1 MDEARLDRLAGD
13 GRHPDNGG
21 GIQLPLLFAAFL
33 DELQDNGAATT
44 TRLADIAADRLASK
58 TERVKMIW
66 GSWEALADDILRQMA
81 SRDIVCEDGGQW
93 ETGDGFAPAKHLTV
107 IPKRPGKNRRSIG
120 VTVYTRDERE
130 RRSQAEERAMTVT
143 EYARRLRDDGLRP
156 VDARR
161 LAEIRESIAEFG
173 DFRDDFPVLV
183 DREGNVLDGRHRRAL
198 DPAWPERVSK
208 AATSD
213 EAALQVALAANM
225 SAAWSKREWSALA
238 RVRDAVGGV
247 SGKRARQREL
257 IKSMLLEEPD
267 LSHNAIAKRLE
278 VSHTTVDMVC
288 AEEVANLATSP
299 CRHGRTGQGAR
310 TDRERSQEPKP
321 EMRARRELV
330 LESLTA
336 ALSAD
341 SGDRADTTIAGDIA
355 AKIGRNRDTV
365 LRDWDALAES
375 GQIRPRRKGQARS
388 TDVRVPAA
396 PSNGAALPEASTL
409 ELAKEFVSHLHA
421 TDLKAL
427 HTWLGEVLGA

>member
-1 MDEARLDRLAGD
+1 
-13 GRHPDNGG
+13 
-21 GIQLPLLFAAFL
+21 
-33 DELQDNGAATT
+33 LQDHGAATT
-44 TRLADIAADRLASK
+44 SRLADIAADRLAGK

-81 SRDIVCEDGGQW
+81 SRDIVREDGGQW
-93 ETGDGFAPAKHLTV
+93 ETGDAFAPAKHLAV

-130 RRSQAEERAMTVT
+130 CRSRAEERAMTVT

-156 VDARR
+156 VDPTR
-161 LAEIRESIAEFG
+161 LAEIRDSIAEFG
-173 DFRDDFPVLV
+173 DFREDFPVLV
-183 DREGNVLDGRHRRAL
+183 DRDGNVLDGRHRRAI

-257 IKSMLLEEPD
+257 IEAVLLEEPE
-267 LSHNAIAKRLE
+267 LSHNAIAKRLDVSPHTVAE
-278 VSHTTVDMVC
+278 VCKMQ
-288 AEEVANLATSP
+288 TSE
-299 CRHGRTGQGAR
+299 CRHGLSGPGAR
-310 TDRERSQEPKP
+310 TDRERIQEPSP
-321 EMRARRELV
+321 EMQARRELV
-330 LESLTA
+330 RESLAA
-336 ALSAD
+336 ALAAD
-341 SGDRADTTIAGDIA
+341 SGDRADTTVAGDIA

-375 GQIRPRRKGQARS
+375 GQIRPRRKGQSRS
-388 TDVRVPAA
+388 TDVRVPAI

-409 ELAKEFVSHLHA
+409 ELAKEFVSRLA
-421 TDLKAL
+421 AADLKAL
-427 HTWLGEVLGA
+427 HAWLGETLGG